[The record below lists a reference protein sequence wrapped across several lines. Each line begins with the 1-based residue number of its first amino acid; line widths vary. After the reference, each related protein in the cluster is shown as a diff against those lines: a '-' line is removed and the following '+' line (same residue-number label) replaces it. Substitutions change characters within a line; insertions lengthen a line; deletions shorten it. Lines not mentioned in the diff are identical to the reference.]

1 MAIVTISDELG
12 ASGLEIG
19 QGLAGELG
27 YRCIDQELI
36 SEGAQRYG
44 LLEAKLS
51 HLGESKPS
59 LFERFTTQTR
69 HYILV
74 TQATLLDL
82 AAGDN
87 VVLMGRGGQWLLRGI
102 PHVLRVRVAA
112 PFEVRTRR
120 LAAKMPGGLVAGSPP
135 PRAVTD
141 SARRDDASKA
151 GRMRYLYDVD
161 IKDPA
166 LYDVVVNTTY
176 FSVPAAISL
185 LTHLL
190 RGPAFAVTAAGRK
203 LVADRALGA
212 AVEVAIARR
221 APSRA
226 VGLTVRAADG
236 LVTIEGPVDAEE
248 IEPIVRGVAGVKGVT
263 VLPVAP
269 PPIPP
274 FVA

>member
-19 QGLAGELG
+19 QGLAGGLG

-59 LFERFTTQTR
+59 LFERFTAETR

-102 PHVLRVRVAA
+102 PHVLRVRVVA

-120 LAAKMPGGLVAGSPP
+120 LAAKMPGVVAGSPP

-166 LYDVVVNTTY
+166 LYDVVVNTAY
-176 FSVPAAISL
+176 FGVPAAISL
-185 LTHLL
+185 LIQLL
-190 RGPAFAVTAAGRK
+190 RAPAFAVTEAGRK
-203 LVADRALGA
+203 LVSDRALAA

-248 IEPIVRGVAGVKGVT
+248 IEPIVRAVAGVRGVT
-263 VLPVAP
+263 VRPVAA